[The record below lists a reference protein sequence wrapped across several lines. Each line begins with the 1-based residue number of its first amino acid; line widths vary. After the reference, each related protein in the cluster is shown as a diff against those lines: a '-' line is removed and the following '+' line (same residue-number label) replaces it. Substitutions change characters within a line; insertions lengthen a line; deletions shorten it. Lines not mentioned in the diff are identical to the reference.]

1 MGLSI
6 FKGGSTLT
14 NYKVLTQAQVN
25 QFIELGWVKVE
36 QAFPKEVALEAQKIV
51 WENVEKRGVTK
62 NDRSTWTEEMVQ
74 LNETYEHDEF
84 QKCNTKRLAD
94 AIEDLVGEGRWADR
108 TVYGESDKKVGY
120 GWWPVNFSQGA
131 LKPWNVPTTGWHWDG
146 IQFRHYIDSPE
157 QGLLCLNLFSEIGK
171 QGGGTLVAEGSHKV
185 VAKFLSQQP
194 DGIELED
201 GIRALNKEHPWFSEL
216 TGSKKD
222 NTTNDEEDRIEKFM
236 KNPYVDE
243 DGIKLQV
250 IETTGNP
257 GDVILCHPFLYHA
270 ASQNHSGVPRF
281 MCNRTTPL
289 TERININR
297 ADGNYSP
304 LELSIKSVLHKE
316 ATI

>member
-1 MGLSI
+1 M
-6 FKGGSTLT
+6 T
-14 NYKVLTQAQVN
+14 NYKVLTQEQVN

-36 QAFPKEVALEAQKIV
+36 QAFPKEVALEAQSIV
-51 WENVEKRGVTK
+51 WENVEKRGVLK
-62 NDRSTWTEEMVQ
+62 DDSSTWTEEMVQ

-84 QKCNTKRLAD
+84 QKCNTTRLAD

-131 LKPWNVPTTGWHWDG
+131 NKPWSVPTTGWHWDG
-146 IQFRHYIDSPE
+146 IHFRHYIDSPE

-185 VAKFLSQQP
+185 IAKFLSEQP
-194 DGIELED
+194 DGIELEE
-201 GIRALNKEHPWFSEL
+201 GIRALNKQHPWFSEL
-216 TGSKKD
+216 TASNQKD
-222 NTTNDEEDRIEKFM
+222 DTTNNEQDRIEKFM
-236 KNPYVDE
+236 ENPYVDE
-243 DGIKLQV
+243 DGIKLKV
-250 IETTGNP
+250 IETTGSP

-289 TERININR
+289 TERINLNR
-297 ADGNYSP
+297 PDGNYSP
-304 LELSIKSVLHKE
+304 LEWSIKSVLHKE

>member
-1 MGLSI
+1 
-6 FKGGSTLT
+6 
-14 NYKVLTQAQVN
+14 VLTQEQVN

-36 QAFPKEVALEAQKIV
+36 QAFPKEAALEAQSIV
-51 WENVEKRGVTK
+51 WENVEKRGIRK
-62 NDRSTWTEEMVQ
+62 DDRSTWTEEMVQ

-84 QKCNTKRLAD
+84 QKCNTTRLAD
-94 AIEDLVGEGRWADR
+94 AIEDLVGEGRWANR

-131 LKPWNVPTTGWHWDG
+131 NKPWSVPTTGWHWDG
-146 IQFRHYIDSPE
+146 IHFRHYIDSPE

-185 VAKFLSQQP
+185 IAKFLSKQT
-194 DGIELED
+194 DGIELEE
-201 GIRALNKEHPWFSEL
+201 GIRALNKQHPWFSEL
-216 TGSKKD
+216 TASNQKD
-222 NTTNDEEDRIEKFM
+222 DTTKDEQDRIEKFM
-236 KNPYVDE
+236 ENPYVDE
-243 DGIKLQV
+243 DGIKLRV

-289 TERININR
+289 TERINLNR
-297 ADGNYSP
+297 PDGNYSP
-304 LELSIKSVLHKE
+304 LEWSIKSVVHKE